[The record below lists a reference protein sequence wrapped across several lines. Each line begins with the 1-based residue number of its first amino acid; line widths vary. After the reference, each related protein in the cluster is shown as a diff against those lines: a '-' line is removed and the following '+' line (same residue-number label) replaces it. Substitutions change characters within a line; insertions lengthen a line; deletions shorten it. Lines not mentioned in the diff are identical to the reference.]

1 MRLFYKLP
9 LRVRSLFRRGRVESE
24 LDEELRDY
32 LERRMEQ
39 EIAAGATTEEARRT
53 AERAL
58 GGIELRKEECRD
70 TRSTR
75 WIEDAMRDLRY
86 AIRMLRTSPALSFT
100 AIFTIAIGVGA
111 ATEMFSIMW
120 RLLLAPPPHVSSPD
134 RVFRLHLLFPRAG
147 QESRPNN
154 RTSYPFYELLA
165 KQATSLEAVAAY
177 TASDQAVGIGD
188 DAHMAHAALVSAGF
202 WKTLGTQ
209 PVIGRFLMDEEA
221 HPATGSRVVVLGH
234 AYWLARFGGATDVLG
249 RTLRVKGQPYQIIG
263 VTPCGFRGVELE
275 DVDLWLPFLA
285 LADGSGPVTWH
296 QYGSSYTLSVVA
308 KLKPG
313 MTAER
318 ASTELTVLQR
328 SFYVEEY
335 TKFRLPDMEP
345 YRNGSALLGSLTGG
359 LGMDMRPIP
368 EARVTVWL
376 VSVAFVLLAVA
387 CANVAGLLLL
397 RAMRRRREIAVRL
410 ALGVSRAR
418 LAMQLLAESSVLAI
432 LGGAAALLMLVL
444 TGAGVQRIILPSLAW
459 EPETLLDMRV
469 LGIASLCIFG
479 AAFGAGLAPLA
490 YARFDV
496 MPALRDGT
504 LAGPPKQTR
513 AHSFL
518 LTLQGAFSVVLLVG
532 AGLFLR
538 SLHNA
543 QTIDVGLERD
553 ETLIAQL
560 DFSGTARSAAQV
572 AAFYEKALESV
583 SSLPGVD
590 HASLG
595 VSIPLRSA
603 VAGGSLRLP
612 GAAAP
617 AAGSRSP
624 YVNFV
629 TPGFFAATGMRLLQ
643 GRDFTEDERTG
654 GRAIIINETLARLH
668 WPGKPPVGECVFVGN
683 EQGCAT
689 VIGVVADARRF
700 RIQEEDSWMSYF
712 RPLPVPDQPQPF
724 VTSRALLVRRQ
735 ANTARVDAAIIKTLR
750 SLEADVPFVR
760 IETLGEALD
769 PQIRPWRL
777 GASVFTA
784 FGILAAV
791 LAMVGLWSS
800 AAYAVSQRRREFAIR
815 KAVGAGNGSLAGLIL
830 RGGLRVAVVSVT
842 IGTAAA
848 ALASPLIADLLF
860 QVQPR
865 DTAVFVL
872 VGAGILIVAVLANL
886 AAAWRVSRIMPSVAL
901 RHD

>member
-1 MRLFYKLP
+1 MRLLYTLP
-9 LRVRSLFRRGRVESE
+9 LRLRSLFRRGRVENE

-39 EIAAGATTEEARRT
+39 EIAAGATPEEALHT
-53 AERAL
+53 AKRAL
-58 GGIELRKEECRD
+58 GGLELRKEECRD

-75 WIEDAMRDLRY
+75 WIEDTVRDLRY

-111 ATEMFSIMW
+111 ATGMFSIMW
-120 RLLLAPPPHVSSPD
+120 RLLLAPPPHVASAD
-134 RVFRLHLLFPRAG
+134 RVFRLHLLFPRTDR
-147 QESRPNN
+147 ESRPSN

-177 TASDQAVGIGD
+177 NASDQAVDIGGY
-188 DAHMAHAALVSAGF
+188 AHMAHATIVSAGF
-202 WKTLGTQ
+202 WKVLGTQ
-209 PVIGRFLMDEEA
+209 PAIGRFLADEEA
-221 HPATGSRVVVLGH
+221 HPATGSRVVVLSH
-234 AYWLARFGGATDVLG
+234 AYWQARFGGSTGVLG
-249 RTLRVKGQPYQIIG
+249 QTLHIKGQPYQIIG
-263 VTPCGFRGVELE
+263 VTPRGFRGVELE
-275 DVDLWLPFLA
+275 DVDLWLPLFA
-285 LADGSGPVTWH
+285 LDDGSGGPATWH
-296 QYGSSYTLSVVA
+296 QYGSSYTLSLVA
-308 KLKPG
+308 RLKPEV
-313 MTAER
+313 TAER
-318 ASTELTVLQR
+318 AAAELTVLQR

-335 TKFRLPDMEP
+335 AKFRLPDMEP
-345 YRNGSALLGSLTGG
+345 YRNGRTLLGSLTGG

-376 VSVAFVLLAVA
+376 VSVAFVLLTIA

-418 LAMQLLAESSVLAI
+418 LAVQLLTESAVLAV
-432 LGGAAALLMLVL
+432 LGGAMALLVLVL
-444 TGAGVQRIILPSLAW
+444 TGAGVQRVILPSLAW
-459 EPETLLDMRV
+459 EPESLLDVRV
-469 LGIASLCIFG
+469 IGIAALCILG
-479 AAFGAGLAPLA
+479 AAFGAGLVPLF

-496 MPALRDGT
+496 MSSLRDGT
-504 LAGPPKQTR
+504 MAGPPKQTR
-513 AHSFL
+513 AYSVL
-518 LTLQGAFSVVLLVG
+518 LMLQGALSVVLLIG

-543 QTIDVGLERD
+543 QNIDIGLERD
-553 ETLIAQL
+553 ETVVAQL
-560 DFSGTARSAAQV
+560 DFSGTARSATQV

-590 HASLG
+590 RASVA

-603 VAGGSLRLP
+603 IGGALRLP
-612 GAAAP
+612 GAAEP
-617 AAGSRSP
+617 AAGTRSP

-643 GRDFTEDERTG
+643 GRDFSVEERSG
-654 GRAIIINETLARLH
+654 GDVIIVSDTVARLY
-668 WPGKPPVGECVFVGN
+668 WPGKSPVGECVFTDRK
-683 EQGCAT
+683 QSCTT
-689 VIGVVADARRF
+689 VIGVVADSRRF
-700 RIQEEDSWMSYF
+700 RIQEESWMNYF
-712 RPLPVPDQPQPF
+712 RPLPFPNQPQPF

-735 ANTARVDAAIIKTLR
+735 ANAARVDAEIVKTLR
-750 SLEADVPFVR
+750 SLEANVPFVR
-760 IETLGEALD
+760 METLGQALD
-769 PQIRPWRL
+769 PEIRPWRL
-777 GASVFTA
+777 GASVFTT

-872 VGAGILIVAVLANL
+872 VGAGVLIVAVLANL
-886 AAAWRVSRIMPSVAL
+886 AAAWRVTRIMPSVAL